1 MCLKLS
7 DLDSVPFAPFKYSSS
22 SPSTVC
28 HVASSAF
35 WEFTL
40 RSFWRFMG
48 VFRRIVGYET
58 VKHLCAVRTT
68 LFPEAEKF
76 WLYVL
81 SWCYWI
87 PRNMALGHLLP
98 RTRANFWFGTFI
110 ADNNYSMFSLAA
122 HLKLIWIQRYT
133 WSTFCRRFTLLT
145 FLIRDFLLPLHRKS
159 YFFQRC

>member
-28 HVASSAF
+28 HVASLVF
-35 WEFTL
+35 WEFTR

-48 VFRRIVGYET
+48 VFRGIVGYET

-81 SWCYWI
+81 AWCYWT
-87 PRNMALGHLLP
+87 PRNMGLGHLLP

-110 ADNNYSMFSLAA
+110 ADYILQYVQLGCTLETNLNPTICMKY
-122 HLKLIWIQRYT
+122 I
-133 WSTFCRRFTLLT
+133 WSTVHTLNIFNTGL
-145 FLIRDFLLPLHRKS
+145 FISFAQEKL
-159 YFFQRC
+159 FFQRR